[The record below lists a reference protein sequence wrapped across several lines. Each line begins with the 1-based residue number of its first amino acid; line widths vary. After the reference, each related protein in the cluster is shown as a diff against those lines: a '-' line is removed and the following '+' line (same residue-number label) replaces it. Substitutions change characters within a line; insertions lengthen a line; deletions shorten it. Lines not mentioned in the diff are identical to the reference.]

1 MNMKFLY
8 IALFLVFL
16 VLGFVLSILNS
27 APISINYYY
36 GWIEMPLSF
45 ALLMAFVLG
54 TVIGLSTKIWSNL
67 VLKQRNS
74 SLAKRAR
81 LSEKEVSNIR
91 TSPLKRIS

>member
-1 MNMKFLY
+1 MRFLY
-8 IALFLVFL
+8 LALFVVFL

-36 GWIEMPLSF
+36 GWIEIPLSF
-45 ALLMAFVLG
+45 ALLITFILG
-54 TVIGLSTKIWSNL
+54 TIIGLSTKIWSNL

-74 SLAKRAR
+74 SLSKRAR

-91 TSPLKRIS
+91 TSPLKRIN